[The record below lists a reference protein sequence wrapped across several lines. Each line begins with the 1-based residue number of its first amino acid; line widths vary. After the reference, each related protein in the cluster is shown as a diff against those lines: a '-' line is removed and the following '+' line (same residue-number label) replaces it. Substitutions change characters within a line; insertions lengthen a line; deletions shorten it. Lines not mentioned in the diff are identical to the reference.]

1 MAGYETKQEMFWSQS
16 FGNEYIDRNKDAALV
31 NRILPF
37 WSDVLKRTGPLRSVL
52 ELGANIGLNLRALKL
67 LSRESEMDA
76 VEINEEAAAILEDWG
91 GCRVHR
97 GSILAFSPPRRWEL
111 VFTRGVLIHIDPDAL
126 QRVYELML
134 EASSRYIL
142 VAEYYNPK
150 PVEVPYRGHE
160 GLLFKRDFAGELMDR
175 EPSLRLVDYGFVYH
189 RDPLFPQ
196 DDITWFLMAKD
207 VHDGKKRGE
216 RMC

>member
-1 MAGYETKQEMFWSQS
+1 M
-16 FGNEYIDRNKDAALV
+16 
-31 NRILPF
+31 
-37 WSDVLKRTGPLRSVL
+37 
-52 ELGANIGLNLRALKL
+52 
-67 LSRESEMDA
+67 
-76 VEINEEAAAILEDWG
+76 EDWG

-111 VFTRGVLIHIDPDAL
+111 VFTRGVLIHIDPDAI